1 MGILVVDCPALCYRA
16 WHKMG
21 GLAYEGQNTGIM
33 YGFLTQLY
41 TLMRPFGRS
50 WSPAFCWDSR
60 KSLRKEIFPDY
71 KRKRHE
77 ELSDKDKELRQ
88 IAYRQFDLVRRK
100 VLPALGFAN
109 NFIEIG
115 YESDDLM
122 AQIVQW
128 WDAPQY
134 AVVTSDED
142 MYQILDGDR
151 VWIVKPSTGVG
162 FTEDNFR
169 EEYNISPRDWWMV
182 KAIGGC
188 TTDEVPGVPGV
199 AEKTAAKYIS
209 GELSKGKKFESI
221 LDMPGKLFERNARLV
236 RLPFENC
243 PRPVRQVSTFDPD
256 GFLMICDE
264 YGFRSLEPKVDQ
276 WSRLFGGQHGR

>member
-115 YESDDLM
+115 YESEGLDPSCWNARPPAMISSATRRSTIGGSLHMAWVSCGTTSARPDSSILM
-122 AQIVQW
+122 SC
-128 WDAPQY
+128 P
-134 AVVTSDED
+134 
-142 MYQILDGDR
+142 R
-151 VWIVKPSTGVG
+151 TGV
-162 FTEDNFR
+162 F
-169 EEYNISPRDWWMV
+169 
-182 KAIGGC
+182 C
-188 TTDEVPGVPGV
+188 GVCLG
-199 AEKTAAKYIS
+199 
-209 GELSKGKKFESI
+209 
-221 LDMPGKLFERNARLV
+221 R
-236 RLPFENC
+236 
-243 PRPVRQVSTFDPD
+243 
-256 GFLMICDE
+256 
-264 YGFRSLEPKVDQ
+264 
-276 WSRLFGGQHGR
+276 SRLWPRHARRTTT